1 MRPKKWCIYAVFLHL
16 SAHAGQMNVNGPF
29 DLNGNGLD
37 EVLLFT
43 ENQLRFVEIQS
54 NGSHAVLWEATPENY
69 AIKDAIIYDLASD
82 GIAELIILADFLPGE
97 RSDGNKWLHLYTWT
111 DSIFVPQT
119 ISIDN
124 GEVLHPNNC
133 DVDQQSGILSIAV
146 GSPFRAAVLLQAVKQ
161 EKNLMANIVNIELP
175 DILHNGFGQV
185 FSSFMNLA
193 GEQHLAVFS
202 PENEILKVVLFRADE
217 VPVVV
222 VENLLP
228 LNGARNLIGSAIQ
241 KTDLDDDQR
250 EELQLP
256 FANGKVLTL
265 AFVDSVLVLTE
276 SKFSG
281 QNIFVLPDNASEESI
296 NSVISSR
303 AESGLYDLFDPK
315 KPDSLI
321 VIVPDDTLRL
331 GDTLNY
337 RAAMDTATGFYSF
350 HWLSQPADSAYF
362 DPTTGNITWIP
373 RREDL
378 GEHEFRFYAEKRL
391 KEQLISDVDDLG
403 DRHRI
408 LPVLE
413 EAEQTYVVIV
423 IDTVKPPVIYIPP
436 PYKPYIVSVYTPSK
450 TEGNERFIFDGVPSF
465 DVNINELDIPNN
477 PSTFHIISANLGSI
491 KKDKRVDF
499 SYSLNTDSIA
509 KITLTIDHDLAENV
523 IHASVEPP
531 VDTDTLFLNPTDWRS
546 ELHHYPTY
554 RFNGFPESLRLGETE
569 NGISLFDRDNER
581 KPKKYA
587 HISISTPLADNRHR
601 LSINMTEIELWTIK
615 VNITIDS
622 TGNKK
627 ASTTII
633 FSGEFD
639 PQNITAEM
647 YTAENMAKRAMELQY
662 KILEFMGVDSTAVA
676 ETPVVEEKKTF
687 FQRLFSRKTE
697 VATPAAAPE
706 VEAPVTE
713 SVPTDTVTTEVPP
726 VTEPKN

>member
-1 MRPKKWCIYAVFLHL
+1 MKQKKWCVYAVLLHITI
-16 SAHAGQMNVNGPF
+16 HAEQMNINGPF

-43 ENQLRFVEIQS
+43 ESQLRFVEIQN
-54 NGSHAVLWEATPENY
+54 NGSHMVLWELTPENY
-69 AIKDAIIYDLASD
+69 AIKDAIVYDLTSD
-82 GIAELIILADFLPGE
+82 GIIDLIIVADFLPGE

-111 DSIFVPQT
+111 DSLFVPQT

-146 GSPFRAAVLLQAVKQ
+146 GSPFRAAVLLQTVKQ

-193 GEQHLAVFS
+193 GESHLAVFS
-202 PENEILKVVLFRADE
+202 PENDVLKTALFRADE
-217 VPVVV
+217 IPVVV
-222 VENLLP
+222 VENLFP
-228 LNGARNLIGSAIQ
+228 LNGARNLIGSAIK
-241 KTDLDDDQR
+241 KTDLDDNQQ

-281 QNIFVLPDNASEESI
+281 QNIFVLPDSTSEESI

-303 AESGLYDLFDPK
+303 AESGLYDLFDSK
-315 KPDSLI
+315 KLDSLI
-321 VIVPDDTLRL
+321 VMVPDDTLRL

-337 RAAMDTATGFYSF
+337 RAAMDTTTGFYSF

-373 RREDL
+373 TREDL
-378 GEHEFRFYAEKRL
+378 GVHEFKFYAEKRL
-391 KEQLISDVDDLG
+391 NEELISDEDDLG

-413 EAEQTYVVIV
+413 EAEQSYAVNV
-423 IDTVKPPVIYIPP
+423 IDTVKPPVIYIPA
-436 PYKPYIVSVYTPSK
+436 PYEPYMVSVYTPSK

-465 DVNINELDIPNN
+465 DVKVSELDIPNN
-477 PSTFHIISANLGSI
+477 PSTFHIISANLGNI
-491 KKDKRVDF
+491 TKDKRVDF
-499 SYSLNTDSIA
+499 SYSSSRDSIA
-509 KITLTIDHDLAENV
+509 NIITLTIDYDFTENV
-523 IHASVEPP
+523 IYASVEPP
-531 VDTDTLFLNPTDWRS
+531 VDAETRTLNPTDWRS
-546 ELHHYPTY
+546 ELHHYPAY
-554 RFNGFPESLRLGETE
+554 HFKGFPESLRLGETE
-569 NGISLFDRDNER
+569 NGISLFDSDNER

-587 HISISTPLADNRHR
+587 YISISSPLMDNRHR
-601 LSINMTEIELWTIK
+601 LSINMTEIELWNIK
-615 VNITIDS
+615 GNITIDS

-627 ASTTII
+627 ANTTII

-639 PQNITAEM
+639 LQNITAEM
-647 YTAENMAKRAMELQY
+647 DTAENMTKRAMELQY
-662 KILEFMGVDSTAVA
+662 RILEYLGVDSVAVDTTGA
-676 ETPVVEEKKTF
+676 E
-687 FQRLFSRKTE
+687 
-697 VATPAAAPE
+697 
-706 VEAPVTE
+706 
-713 SVPTDTVTTEVPP
+713 
-726 VTEPKN
+726 N

>member
-1 MRPKKWCIYAVFLHL
+1 MRQKKWCVYAVLLHITI
-16 SAHAGQMNVNGPF
+16 HAEQMNINGPF

-43 ENQLRFVEIQS
+43 ESQLRFVEIQN
-54 NGSHAVLWEATPENY
+54 NGSHMVLWELTPENY
-69 AIKDAIIYDLASD
+69 AIKDAIVYDLTSD
-82 GIAELIILADFLPGE
+82 GIIELIIVADFLPGE

-111 DSIFVPQT
+111 DSLFVPQT

-146 GSPFRAAVLLQAVKQ
+146 GSPFRAAVLLQTVKQ

-193 GEQHLAVFS
+193 GESHLAVFS
-202 PENEILKVVLFRADE
+202 PENDVLKTALFRADE
-217 VPVVV
+217 IPVVV
-222 VENLLP
+222 VENLFP
-228 LNGARNLIGSAIQ
+228 LNGARHLIGSAIK
-241 KTDLDDDQR
+241 KTDLDDNQQ

-281 QNIFVLPDNASEESI
+281 QNIFVLPDSTSEESI

-303 AESGLYDLFDPK
+303 AESGLYDLFDSK
-315 KPDSLI
+315 KLDSLI
-321 VIVPDDTLRL
+321 VMVPDDTLRL

-337 RAAMDTATGFYSF
+337 RAAMDTTTGFYSF

-373 RREDL
+373 TREDL
-378 GEHEFRFYAEKRL
+378 GVHEFKFYAEKRL
-391 KEQLISDVDDLG
+391 NEELISDEDDLG

-413 EAEQTYVVIV
+413 EAEQSYAVIV
-423 IDTVKPPVIYIPP
+423 IDTVKPPVIYIPA
-436 PYKPYIVSVYTPSK
+436 PYEPYMVSVYTPSK

-465 DVNINELDIPNN
+465 DVKVSELDIPNN
-477 PSTFHIISANLGSI
+477 PSTFHIISANLGNI
-491 KKDKRVDF
+491 TKDKRVDF
-499 SYSLNTDSIA
+499 SYSSSRDSIA
-509 KITLTIDHDLAENV
+509 NIITLTIDYDFTENV
-523 IHASVEPP
+523 IYASVEPP
-531 VDTDTLFLNPTDWRS
+531 VDADTRTLNPTDWRS
-546 ELHHYPTY
+546 ELHHYPAY
-554 RFNGFPESLRLGETE
+554 HFKGFPESLRLGETE
-569 NGISLFDRDNER
+569 NGISLFDSDNKR

-587 HISISTPLADNRHR
+587 YISISSPLMDNRHR
-601 LSINMTEIELWTIK
+601 LSINMTEIELWNIK
-615 VNITIDS
+615 GNITIDS

-627 ASTTII
+627 ANTTII

-639 PQNITAEM
+639 LQNITAEM
-647 YTAENMAKRAMELQY
+647 DTAENMTKRAMELQY
-662 KILEFMGVDSTAVA
+662 RILEYLGVDSVAVDTTGA
-676 ETPVVEEKKTF
+676 E
-687 FQRLFSRKTE
+687 
-697 VATPAAAPE
+697 
-706 VEAPVTE
+706 
-713 SVPTDTVTTEVPP
+713 
-726 VTEPKN
+726 N

>member
-1 MRPKKWCIYAVFLHL
+1 MRQKKWCVYAVLLHITI
-16 SAHAGQMNVNGPF
+16 HAEQMNINGPF

-43 ENQLRFVEIQS
+43 ESQLRFVEIQN
-54 NGSHAVLWEATPENY
+54 NGSHMVLWELTPENY
-69 AIKDAIIYDLASD
+69 AIKDAIVYDLTSD
-82 GIAELIILADFLPGE
+82 GIIDLIIVADFLPGE

-111 DSIFVPQT
+111 DSLFVPQT

-146 GSPFRAAVLLQAVKQ
+146 GSPFRAAVLLQTVKQ

-193 GEQHLAVFS
+193 GESHLAVFS
-202 PENEILKVVLFRADE
+202 PENDVLKTALFRADE
-217 VPVVV
+217 IPVVV
-222 VENLLP
+222 VENLFP
-228 LNGARNLIGSAIQ
+228 LNGARNLIGSAIK
-241 KTDLDDDQR
+241 KTDLDDNQQ

-281 QNIFVLPDNASEESI
+281 QNIFVLPDSTSEESI
-296 NSVISSR
+296 NSVISSQ
-303 AESGLYDLFDPK
+303 AESGLYDLFDSK
-315 KPDSLI
+315 KLDSLI
-321 VIVPDDTLRL
+321 VMVPDDTLRL

-337 RAAMDTATGFYSF
+337 RAAMDTTTGFYSF

-373 RREDL
+373 TREDL
-378 GEHEFRFYAEKRL
+378 GVHEFKFYAEKRL
-391 KEQLISDVDDLG
+391 NEELISDEDDLG

-413 EAEQTYVVIV
+413 EAEQSYAVIV
-423 IDTVKPPVIYIPP
+423 IDTVKPPVIYIPA
-436 PYKPYIVSVYTPSK
+436 PYEPYMVSVYTPSK

-465 DVNINELDIPNN
+465 DVKVSELDIPNN
-477 PSTFHIISANLGSI
+477 PSTFHIISANLGNI
-491 KKDKRVDF
+491 TKDKRVDF
-499 SYSLNTDSIA
+499 SYSSSRDSIA
-509 KITLTIDHDLAENV
+509 NIITLTIDYDFTENV
-523 IHASVEPP
+523 IYASVEPP
-531 VDTDTLFLNPTDWRS
+531 VDAETRTLNPTDWRS
-546 ELHHYPTY
+546 ELHHYPAY
-554 RFNGFPESLRLGETE
+554 HFKGFPESLRLGETE
-569 NGISLFDRDNER
+569 NGISLFDSDNER

-587 HISISTPLADNRHR
+587 YISISSPLMDNRHR
-601 LSINMTEIELWTIK
+601 LSINMTEIELWNIK
-615 VNITIDS
+615 GNITIDS

-627 ASTTII
+627 ANTTII

-639 PQNITAEM
+639 LQNITAEM
-647 YTAENMAKRAMELQY
+647 DTAENMTKRAMELQY
-662 KILEFMGVDSTAVA
+662 RILEYLGVDSVAVDTTGA
-676 ETPVVEEKKTF
+676 E
-687 FQRLFSRKTE
+687 
-697 VATPAAAPE
+697 
-706 VEAPVTE
+706 
-713 SVPTDTVTTEVPP
+713 
-726 VTEPKN
+726 N

>member
-1 MRPKKWCIYAVFLHL
+1 MRQKKWCVYAVLLHITI
-16 SAHAGQMNVNGPF
+16 HAEQMNINGPF

-43 ENQLRFVEIQS
+43 ESQLRFVEIQN
-54 NGSHAVLWEATPENY
+54 NGSHMVLWELTPENY
-69 AIKDAIIYDLASD
+69 AIKDAIVYDLTSD
-82 GIAELIILADFLPGE
+82 GINELIIVADFLPGE

-111 DSIFVPQT
+111 DSLFVPQT

-146 GSPFRAAVLLQAVKQ
+146 GSPFRAAVLLQTVKQ

-175 DILHNGFGQV
+175 NILHNGFGQV

-193 GEQHLAVFS
+193 GESHLAVFS
-202 PENEILKVVLFRADE
+202 PENDVLKTALFRADE
-217 VPVVV
+217 IPVVV
-222 VENLLP
+222 VENLFP
-228 LNGARNLIGSAIQ
+228 LNGARHLIGSAIK
-241 KTDLDDDQR
+241 KTDLDDNQQ

-281 QNIFVLPDNASEESI
+281 QNIFVLPDSTSEESI

-303 AESGLYDLFDPK
+303 AESGLYDLFDSK
-315 KPDSLI
+315 KLDSLI
-321 VIVPDDTLRL
+321 VMVPDDTLRL

-337 RAAMDTATGFYSF
+337 RAAMDTTTGFYSF

-373 RREDL
+373 TREDL
-378 GEHEFRFYAEKRL
+378 GVHEFKFYAEKRL
-391 KEQLISDVDDLG
+391 NEELISDEDDLG

-413 EAEQTYVVIV
+413 EAEQSYAVIV
-423 IDTVKPPVIYIPP
+423 IDTVKPPVIYIPA
-436 PYKPYIVSVYTPSK
+436 PYEPYMVSVYTPSK

-465 DVNINELDIPNN
+465 DVKVSELDIPNN
-477 PSTFHIISANLGSI
+477 PSTFHIISANLGNI
-491 KKDKRVDF
+491 TKDKRVDF
-499 SYSLNTDSIA
+499 TYSSSRDSIA
-509 KITLTIDHDLAENV
+509 NIITLTIDYDFTENV
-523 IHASVEPP
+523 IYASVEPP
-531 VDTDTLFLNPTDWRS
+531 VDAETRTLNPTDWRS
-546 ELHHYPTY
+546 ELHHYPAY
-554 RFNGFPESLRLGETE
+554 HFKGFPESLRLGETE
-569 NGISLFDRDNER
+569 NGISLFDSDNER

-587 HISISTPLADNRHR
+587 YISISSPLMDNRHR
-601 LSINMTEIELWTIK
+601 LSINMTEIELWNIK
-615 VNITIDS
+615 GNITIDS

-627 ASTTII
+627 ANTTII

-639 PQNITAEM
+639 LQNITAEM
-647 YTAENMAKRAMELQY
+647 DTAENMTKRAMELQY
-662 KILEFMGVDSTAVA
+662 RILEYLGVDSVAVDTTGA
-676 ETPVVEEKKTF
+676 E
-687 FQRLFSRKTE
+687 
-697 VATPAAAPE
+697 
-706 VEAPVTE
+706 
-713 SVPTDTVTTEVPP
+713 
-726 VTEPKN
+726 N

>member
-1 MRPKKWCIYAVFLHL
+1 MRQKKWCVYAVLLHITI
-16 SAHAGQMNVNGPF
+16 HAEQMNINGPF

-43 ENQLRFVEIQS
+43 ESQLRFVEIQN
-54 NGSHAVLWEATPENY
+54 NGSHMVLWELTPENY
-69 AIKDAIIYDLASD
+69 AIKDAIVYDLTSD
-82 GIAELIILADFLPGE
+82 GINELIIVADFLPGE

-111 DSIFVPQT
+111 DSLFVPQT

-146 GSPFRAAVLLQAVKQ
+146 GSPFRAAVLLQTVKQ

-175 DILHNGFGQV
+175 NILHNGFGQV

-193 GEQHLAVFS
+193 GESHLAVFS
-202 PENEILKVVLFRADE
+202 PENDVLKTALFRADE
-217 VPVVV
+217 IPVVV
-222 VENLLP
+222 VENLFP
-228 LNGARNLIGSAIQ
+228 LNGARHLIGSAIK
-241 KTDLDDDQR
+241 KTDLDDNQQ

-281 QNIFVLPDNASEESI
+281 QNIFVLPDSTSEESI

-303 AESGLYDLFDPK
+303 AESGLYDLFDSK
-315 KPDSLI
+315 KLDSLI
-321 VIVPDDTLRL
+321 VMVPDDTLRL

-337 RAAMDTATGFYSF
+337 RAAMDTTTGFYSF

-373 RREDL
+373 TREDL
-378 GEHEFRFYAEKRL
+378 GVHEFKFYAEKRL
-391 KEQLISDVDDLG
+391 NEELISDEDDLG

-413 EAEQTYVVIV
+413 EAEQSYAVIV
-423 IDTVKPPVIYIPP
+423 IDTVKPPVIYIPA
-436 PYKPYIVSVYTPSK
+436 PYEPYMVSVYTPSK

-465 DVNINELDIPNN
+465 DVKVSELDIPNN
-477 PSTFHIISANLGSI
+477 PSTFHIISANLGNI
-491 KKDKRVDF
+491 TKDKRVDF
-499 SYSLNTDSIA
+499 SYSSSRDSIA
-509 KITLTIDHDLAENV
+509 NIITLTIDYDFTENV
-523 IHASVEPP
+523 IYASVEPP
-531 VDTDTLFLNPTDWRS
+531 VDAETRTLNPTDWRS
-546 ELHHYPTY
+546 ELHHYPAY
-554 RFNGFPESLRLGETE
+554 HFKGFPESLRLGETE
-569 NGISLFDRDNER
+569 NGISLFDSDNKR

-587 HISISTPLADNRHR
+587 YISISSPLMDNRHR
-601 LSINMTEIELWTIK
+601 LSINMTEIELWNIK
-615 VNITIDS
+615 GNITIDS

-627 ASTTII
+627 ANTTII

-639 PQNITAEM
+639 LQNITAEM
-647 YTAENMAKRAMELQY
+647 DTAENMTKRAMELQY
-662 KILEFMGVDSTAVA
+662 RILEYLGVDSVAVDTTGA
-676 ETPVVEEKKTF
+676 E
-687 FQRLFSRKTE
+687 
-697 VATPAAAPE
+697 
-706 VEAPVTE
+706 
-713 SVPTDTVTTEVPP
+713 
-726 VTEPKN
+726 N

>member
-1 MRPKKWCIYAVFLHL
+1 MRQKKWCVYAVLLHITI
-16 SAHAGQMNVNGPF
+16 HAEQMNINGPF

-43 ENQLRFVEIQS
+43 ESQLRFVEIQN
-54 NGSHAVLWEATPENY
+54 NGSHMVLWELTPENY
-69 AIKDAIIYDLASD
+69 AIKDAIVYDLTSD
-82 GIAELIILADFLPGE
+82 GIIDLIIVADFLPGE

-111 DSIFVPQT
+111 DSLFVPQT

-146 GSPFRAAVLLQAVKQ
+146 GSPFRAAVLLQTVKQ

-193 GEQHLAVFS
+193 GESHLAVFS
-202 PENEILKVVLFRADE
+202 PENDVLKTALFRADE
-217 VPVVV
+217 IPVVV
-222 VENLLP
+222 VENLFP
-228 LNGARNLIGSAIQ
+228 LNGARNLIGSAIK
-241 KTDLDDDQR
+241 KTDLDDNQQ

-281 QNIFVLPDNASEESI
+281 QNIFVLPDSTSEESI

-303 AESGLYDLFDPK
+303 AESGLYDLFDSK
-315 KPDSLI
+315 KLDSLI
-321 VIVPDDTLRL
+321 VMVPDDTLRL

-337 RAAMDTATGFYSF
+337 RAAMDTTTGFYSF

-373 RREDL
+373 TREDL
-378 GEHEFRFYAEKRL
+378 GVHEFKFYAEKRL
-391 KEQLISDVDDLG
+391 NEELISDEDDLG

-413 EAEQTYVVIV
+413 ETEQSYAVIV
-423 IDTVKPPVIYIPP
+423 IDTVKPPVIYIPA
-436 PYKPYIVSVYTPSK
+436 PYEPYMVSVYTPSK

-465 DVNINELDIPNN
+465 DVKVSELDIPNN
-477 PSTFHIISANLGSI
+477 PSTFHIISANLGNI
-491 KKDKRVDF
+491 TKDKRVDF
-499 SYSLNTDSIA
+499 TYSSSSDSIA
-509 KITLTIDHDLAENV
+509 NIITLTIDYDFTENV
-523 IHASVEPP
+523 IYASVEPP
-531 VDTDTLFLNPTDWRS
+531 VDAETRTLNPTDWRS
-546 ELHHYPTY
+546 ELHHYPAY
-554 RFNGFPESLRLGETE
+554 HFKGFPESLRLGETE
-569 NGISLFDRDNER
+569 NGISLFDSDNER

-587 HISISTPLADNRHR
+587 YISISSPLMDNRHR
-601 LSINMTEIELWTIK
+601 LSINMTEIELWNIK
-615 VNITIDS
+615 GNITIDS

-627 ASTTII
+627 ANTTII

-639 PQNITAEM
+639 LQNITAEM
-647 YTAENMAKRAMELQY
+647 DTAENMTKQAMELQY
-662 KILEFMGVDSTAVA
+662 RILEYLGVDSVAVDTTGA
-676 ETPVVEEKKTF
+676 E
-687 FQRLFSRKTE
+687 
-697 VATPAAAPE
+697 
-706 VEAPVTE
+706 
-713 SVPTDTVTTEVPP
+713 
-726 VTEPKN
+726 N

>member
-1 MRPKKWCIYAVFLHL
+1 MRQKKWCVYAVLLHITI
-16 SAHAGQMNVNGPF
+16 HAEQMNINGPF
-29 DLNGNGLD
+29 DLNGNGLN

-43 ENQLRFVEIQS
+43 ESQLRFVEIQN
-54 NGSHAVLWEATPENY
+54 NGSHMVLWELTPENY
-69 AIKDAIIYDLASD
+69 AIKDAIVYDLTSD
-82 GIAELIILADFLPGE
+82 GINELIIVADFLPGE

-111 DSIFVPQT
+111 DSLFVPQT

-146 GSPFRAAVLLQAVKQ
+146 GSPFRAAVLLQTVKQ

-193 GEQHLAVFS
+193 GESHLAVFS
-202 PENEILKVVLFRADE
+202 PENDVLKTALFRADE
-217 VPVVV
+217 IPVVV
-222 VENLLP
+222 VENLFP
-228 LNGARNLIGSAIQ
+228 LNGARHLIGSAIK
-241 KTDLDDDQR
+241 KTDLDDNQQ

-281 QNIFVLPDNASEESI
+281 QNIFVLPDSTSEESI

-303 AESGLYDLFDPK
+303 AESGLYDLFDSK
-315 KPDSLI
+315 KLDSLI
-321 VIVPDDTLRL
+321 VMVPDDTLRL

-337 RAAMDTATGFYSF
+337 RAAMDTTTGFYSF

-373 RREDL
+373 TREDL
-378 GEHEFRFYAEKRL
+378 GVHEFKFYAEKRL
-391 KEQLISDVDDLG
+391 NEELISDEDDLG

-413 EAEQTYVVIV
+413 EAEQSYAVIV
-423 IDTVKPPVIYIPP
+423 IDTVKPPVIYIPA
-436 PYKPYIVSVYTPSK
+436 PYEPYMVSVYTPSK

-465 DVNINELDIPNN
+465 DVKVSELDIPNN
-477 PSTFHIISANLGSI
+477 PSTFHIISANLGNI
-491 KKDKRVDF
+491 TKDKRVDF
-499 SYSLNTDSIA
+499 SYSSSRDSIA
-509 KITLTIDHDLAENV
+509 NIITLTIDYDFTENV
-523 IHASVEPP
+523 IYASVEPP
-531 VDTDTLFLNPTDWRS
+531 VDADTRTLNPTDWRS
-546 ELHHYPTY
+546 ELHHYPAY
-554 RFNGFPESLRLGETE
+554 HFKGFPESLRLGETE
-569 NGISLFDRDNER
+569 NGISLFDSDNKR

-587 HISISTPLADNRHR
+587 YISISSPLMDNRHR
-601 LSINMTEIELWTIK
+601 LSINMTEIELWNIK
-615 VNITIDS
+615 GNITIDS

-627 ASTTII
+627 ANTTII

-639 PQNITAEM
+639 LQNITAEM
-647 YTAENMAKRAMELQY
+647 DTAENMTKRAMELQY
-662 KILEFMGVDSTAVA
+662 RILEYLGVDSVAVDTTGA
-676 ETPVVEEKKTF
+676 E
-687 FQRLFSRKTE
+687 
-697 VATPAAAPE
+697 
-706 VEAPVTE
+706 
-713 SVPTDTVTTEVPP
+713 
-726 VTEPKN
+726 N

>member
-1 MRPKKWCIYAVFLHL
+1 MRQKKWCVYAVLLHITI
-16 SAHAGQMNVNGPF
+16 HAEQMNINGPF
-29 DLNGNGLD
+29 DLNGNGLN
-37 EVLLFT
+37 EVILFT
-43 ENQLRFVEIQS
+43 ESQLRFVEIQN
-54 NGSHAVLWEATPENY
+54 NGSHMVLWELTPENY
-69 AIKDAIIYDLASD
+69 AIKDAIVYDLTSD
-82 GIAELIILADFLPGE
+82 GIIDLIIVADFLPGE

-111 DSIFVPQT
+111 DSLFVPQT

-146 GSPFRAAVLLQAVKQ
+146 GSPFRAAVLLQTVKQ

-193 GEQHLAVFS
+193 GESHLAVFS
-202 PENEILKVVLFRADE
+202 PENDVLKTALFRADE
-217 VPVVV
+217 IPVVV
-222 VENLLP
+222 VENLFP
-228 LNGARNLIGSAIQ
+228 LNGARHLIGSAIK
-241 KTDLDDDQR
+241 KTDLDDNQQ

-281 QNIFVLPDNASEESI
+281 QNIFVLPDSTSEESI

-303 AESGLYDLFDPK
+303 AESGLYDLFDSK
-315 KPDSLI
+315 KLDSLI
-321 VIVPDDTLRL
+321 VMVPDDTLRL

-337 RAAMDTATGFYSF
+337 RAAMDTTTGFYSF

-373 RREDL
+373 TREDL
-378 GEHEFRFYAEKRL
+378 GVHEFKFYAEKRL
-391 KEQLISDVDDLG
+391 NEELISDEDDLG

-413 EAEQTYVVIV
+413 EAEQSYAVIV
-423 IDTVKPPVIYIPP
+423 IDTVKPPVIYIPA
-436 PYKPYIVSVYTPSK
+436 PYEPYMVSVYTPSK

-465 DVNINELDIPNN
+465 DVKVSELDIPNN
-477 PSTFHIISANLGSI
+477 PSTFHIISANLGNI
-491 KKDKRVDF
+491 TKDKRVDF
-499 SYSLNTDSIA
+499 SYSSSRDSIA
-509 KITLTIDHDLAENV
+509 NIITLTIDYDFTENV
-523 IHASVEPP
+523 IYASVEPP
-531 VDTDTLFLNPTDWRS
+531 VDAETRTLNPTDWRS

-554 RFNGFPESLRLGETE
+554 HFKGFPESLRLGETE
-569 NGISLFDRDNER
+569 NGISLFDSDNER

-587 HISISTPLADNRHR
+587 YISISSPLMDNRHR
-601 LSINMTEIELWTIK
+601 LSINMTEIELWNIK
-615 VNITIDS
+615 GNITIDS

-627 ASTTII
+627 ANTTII

-639 PQNITAEM
+639 LQNITAEM
-647 YTAENMAKRAMELQY
+647 DTAENMTKRAMELQY
-662 KILEFMGVDSTAVA
+662 RILEYLGVDSVAVDTTGA
-676 ETPVVEEKKTF
+676 E
-687 FQRLFSRKTE
+687 
-697 VATPAAAPE
+697 
-706 VEAPVTE
+706 
-713 SVPTDTVTTEVPP
+713 
-726 VTEPKN
+726 N

>member
-1 MRPKKWCIYAVFLHL
+1 MRQKKWCVYAVLLHITI
-16 SAHAGQMNVNGPF
+16 HAEQMNINGPF

-43 ENQLRFVEIQS
+43 ESQLRFVEIQN
-54 NGSHAVLWEATPENY
+54 NGSHMVLWELTPENY
-69 AIKDAIIYDLASD
+69 AIKDAIVYDLTSD
-82 GIAELIILADFLPGE
+82 GIIELIIVADFLPGE

-111 DSIFVPQT
+111 DSLFVPQT

-146 GSPFRAAVLLQAVKQ
+146 GSPFRAAVLLQTVKQ

-193 GEQHLAVFS
+193 GESHLAVFS
-202 PENEILKVVLFRADE
+202 PENDVLKTALFRADE
-217 VPVVV
+217 IPVVV
-222 VENLLP
+222 VENLFP
-228 LNGARNLIGSAIQ
+228 LNGARHLIGSAIK
-241 KTDLDDDQR
+241 KTDLDDNQQ

-281 QNIFVLPDNASEESI
+281 QNIFVLPDSTSEESI

-303 AESGLYDLFDPK
+303 AESGLYDLFDSK
-315 KPDSLI
+315 KLDSLI
-321 VIVPDDTLRL
+321 VMVPDDTLRL

-337 RAAMDTATGFYSF
+337 RAAMDTTTGFYSF

-373 RREDL
+373 TREDL
-378 GEHEFRFYAEKRL
+378 GVHEFKFYAEKRL
-391 KEQLISDVDDLG
+391 NEELISDEDDLG

-413 EAEQTYVVIV
+413 EAEQSYAVIV
-423 IDTVKPPVIYIPP
+423 IDTVKPPVIYIPA
-436 PYKPYIVSVYTPSK
+436 PYEPYLVSVYTPSK

-465 DVNINELDIPNN
+465 DVKVSELDIPNN
-477 PSTFHIISANLGSI
+477 PSTFHIISANLGNI
-491 KKDKRVDF
+491 TKDKRVDF
-499 SYSLNTDSIA
+499 SYSSSRDSIA
-509 KITLTIDHDLAENV
+509 NIITLTIDYDFTENV
-523 IHASVEPP
+523 IYASVEPP
-531 VDTDTLFLNPTDWRS
+531 VDAETRTLNPTDWRS
-546 ELHHYPTY
+546 ELHHYPAY
-554 RFNGFPESLRLGETE
+554 HFKGFPESLRLGETE
-569 NGISLFDRDNER
+569 NGISLFDSDNKR

-587 HISISTPLADNRHR
+587 YISISSPLMDNRHR
-601 LSINMTEIELWTIK
+601 LSINMTEIELWNIK
-615 VNITIDS
+615 GNITIDS

-627 ASTTII
+627 ANTTII

-639 PQNITAEM
+639 LQNITAEM
-647 YTAENMAKRAMELQY
+647 DTAENMTKRAMELQY
-662 KILEFMGVDSTAVA
+662 RILEYLGVDSVAVDTTGA
-676 ETPVVEEKKTF
+676 E
-687 FQRLFSRKTE
+687 
-697 VATPAAAPE
+697 
-706 VEAPVTE
+706 
-713 SVPTDTVTTEVPP
+713 
-726 VTEPKN
+726 N

>member
-1 MRPKKWCIYAVFLHL
+1 MRQKKWCVYAVLLHITI
-16 SAHAGQMNVNGPF
+16 HAEQMNINGPF
-29 DLNGNGLD
+29 DLNGNGLN

-43 ENQLRFVEIQS
+43 ESQLRFVEIQN
-54 NGSHAVLWEATPENY
+54 NGSHMVLWELTPENY
-69 AIKDAIIYDLASD
+69 AIKDAIVYDLTSD
-82 GIAELIILADFLPGE
+82 GIIELIIVADFLPGE

-111 DSIFVPQT
+111 DSLFVPQT

-146 GSPFRAAVLLQAVKQ
+146 GSPFRAAVLLQTVKQ

-193 GEQHLAVFS
+193 GESHLAVFS
-202 PENEILKVVLFRADE
+202 PENDVLKTALFRADE
-217 VPVVV
+217 IPVVV
-222 VENLLP
+222 VENLFP
-228 LNGARNLIGSAIQ
+228 LNGARHLIGSAIK
-241 KTDLDDDQR
+241 KTDLDDNQQ

-281 QNIFVLPDNASEESI
+281 QNIFVLPDSTSEESI
-296 NSVISSR
+296 NSVISSQ
-303 AESGLYDLFDPK
+303 AESGLYDLFDSK
-315 KPDSLI
+315 KLDSLI
-321 VIVPDDTLRL
+321 VMVPDDTLRL

-337 RAAMDTATGFYSF
+337 RAAMDTTTGFYSF

-373 RREDL
+373 TREDL
-378 GEHEFRFYAEKRL
+378 GVHEFKFYAEKRL
-391 KEQLISDVDDLG
+391 NEELISDEDDLG

-413 EAEQTYVVIV
+413 EAEQSYAVIV
-423 IDTVKPPVIYIPP
+423 IDTVKPPVIYIPA
-436 PYKPYIVSVYTPSK
+436 PYEPYMVSVYTPSK

-465 DVNINELDIPNN
+465 DVKVSELDIPNN
-477 PSTFHIISANLGSI
+477 PSTFHIISANLGNI
-491 KKDKRVDF
+491 TKDKRVDF
-499 SYSLNTDSIA
+499 SYSSSRDSIA
-509 KITLTIDHDLAENV
+509 NIITLTIDYDFTENV
-523 IHASVEPP
+523 IYASVEPP
-531 VDTDTLFLNPTDWRS
+531 VDADTRTLNPTDWRS

-554 RFNGFPESLRLGETE
+554 HFKGFPESLRLGETE
-569 NGISLFDRDNER
+569 NGISLFDSDNER

-587 HISISTPLADNRHR
+587 YISISSPLMDNRHR
-601 LSINMTEIELWTIK
+601 LSINMTEIELWNIK
-615 VNITIDS
+615 GNITIDS

-627 ASTTII
+627 ANTTII

-639 PQNITAEM
+639 LQNITAEM
-647 YTAENMAKRAMELQY
+647 DTAENMTKQAMELQY
-662 KILEFMGVDSTAVA
+662 RILEYLGVDSVAVDTTGA
-676 ETPVVEEKKTF
+676 E
-687 FQRLFSRKTE
+687 
-697 VATPAAAPE
+697 
-706 VEAPVTE
+706 
-713 SVPTDTVTTEVPP
+713 
-726 VTEPKN
+726 N

>member
-1 MRPKKWCIYAVFLHL
+1 MRQKKWCVYAVLLHITI
-16 SAHAGQMNVNGPF
+16 HAEQMNINGPF

-43 ENQLRFVEIQS
+43 ESQLRFVEIQN
-54 NGSHAVLWEATPENY
+54 NGSHMVLWELTPENY
-69 AIKDAIIYDLASD
+69 AIKDAIVYDLTSD
-82 GIAELIILADFLPGE
+82 GINELIIVADFLPGE

-111 DSIFVPQT
+111 DSLFVPQT

-146 GSPFRAAVLLQAVKQ
+146 GSPFRAAVLLQTVKQ

-193 GEQHLAVFS
+193 GESHLAVFS
-202 PENEILKVVLFRADE
+202 PENDVLKTALFRADE
-217 VPVVV
+217 IPVVV
-222 VENLLP
+222 VENLFP
-228 LNGARNLIGSAIQ
+228 LNGARNLIGSAIK
-241 KTDLDDDQR
+241 KTDLDDNQQ

-281 QNIFVLPDNASEESI
+281 QNIFVLPDSTSEESI

-303 AESGLYDLFDPK
+303 AESGLYDLFDSK
-315 KPDSLI
+315 KLDSLI
-321 VIVPDDTLRL
+321 VMVPDDTLRL

-337 RAAMDTATGFYSF
+337 RAAMDTTTGFYSF

-373 RREDL
+373 TREDL
-378 GEHEFRFYAEKRL
+378 GVHEFKFYAEKRL
-391 KEQLISDVDDLG
+391 NEELISDEDDLG

-413 EAEQTYVVIV
+413 ETEQSYAVIV
-423 IDTVKPPVIYIPP
+423 IDTVKPPVIYIPA
-436 PYKPYIVSVYTPSK
+436 PYEPYMVSVYTPSK

-465 DVNINELDIPNN
+465 DVKVSELDIPNN
-477 PSTFHIISANLGSI
+477 PSTFHIISANLGNI
-491 KKDKRVDF
+491 TKDKRVDF
-499 SYSLNTDSIA
+499 SYSSSRDSIA
-509 KITLTIDHDLAENV
+509 NIITLTIDYDFTENV
-523 IHASVEPP
+523 IYASVEPP
-531 VDTDTLFLNPTDWRS
+531 VDAETRTLNPTDWRS

-554 RFNGFPESLRLGETE
+554 HFKGFPESLRLGETE
-569 NGISLFDRDNER
+569 NGISLFDSDNER

-587 HISISTPLADNRHR
+587 YISISSPLMDNRHR
-601 LSINMTEIELWTIK
+601 LSINMTEIELWNING
-615 VNITIDS
+615 NITIDS

-627 ASTTII
+627 ANTTII

-639 PQNITAEM
+639 LQNITAEM
-647 YTAENMAKRAMELQY
+647 DTAENMTKRAMELQY
-662 KILEFMGVDSTAVA
+662 RILEYLGVDSVAVDTTGA
-676 ETPVVEEKKTF
+676 E
-687 FQRLFSRKTE
+687 
-697 VATPAAAPE
+697 
-706 VEAPVTE
+706 
-713 SVPTDTVTTEVPP
+713 
-726 VTEPKN
+726 N

>member
-1 MRPKKWCIYAVFLHL
+1 MRQKKWCVYAVLLHITI
-16 SAHAGQMNVNGPF
+16 HAEQMNINGPF

-43 ENQLRFVEIQS
+43 ESQLRFVEIQN
-54 NGSHAVLWEATPENY
+54 NGSHMVLWELTPENY
-69 AIKDAIIYDLASD
+69 AIKDAIVYDLTSD
-82 GIAELIILADFLPGE
+82 GIIELIIVADFLPGE

-111 DSIFVPQT
+111 DSLFVPQT

-146 GSPFRAAVLLQAVKQ
+146 GSPFRAAVLLQTVKQ

-193 GEQHLAVFS
+193 GESHLAVFS
-202 PENEILKVVLFRADE
+202 PENDVLKTALFRADE
-217 VPVVV
+217 IPVVV
-222 VENLLP
+222 VENLFP
-228 LNGARNLIGSAIQ
+228 LNGARHLIGSAIK
-241 KTDLDDDQR
+241 KTDLDDNQQ

-281 QNIFVLPDNASEESI
+281 QNIFVLPDSTSEESI

-303 AESGLYDLFDPK
+303 AESGLYDLFDSK
-315 KPDSLI
+315 KLDSLI
-321 VIVPDDTLRL
+321 VMVPDDTLRL

-337 RAAMDTATGFYSF
+337 RAAMDTTTGFYSF

-373 RREDL
+373 TREDL
-378 GEHEFRFYAEKRL
+378 GVHEFKFYAEKRL
-391 KEQLISDVDDLG
+391 NEELISDEDDLG

-413 EAEQTYVVIV
+413 EAEQSYAVIV
-423 IDTVKPPVIYIPP
+423 IDTVKPPVIYIPA
-436 PYKPYIVSVYTPSK
+436 PYEPYMVSVYTPSK

-465 DVNINELDIPNN
+465 DVKVSELDIPNN
-477 PSTFHIISANLGSI
+477 PSTFHIISANLGNI
-491 KKDKRVDF
+491 TKDKRVDF
-499 SYSLNTDSIA
+499 SYSSSRDSIA
-509 KITLTIDHDLAENV
+509 NIITLTIDYDFTENV
-523 IHASVEPP
+523 IYASVEPP
-531 VDTDTLFLNPTDWRS
+531 VDADTRTLNPTDWRS
-546 ELHHYPTY
+546 ELHHYPAY
-554 RFNGFPESLRLGETE
+554 HFKGFPESLRLGETE
-569 NGISLFDRDNER
+569 NGISLFDSDNKR

-587 HISISTPLADNRHR
+587 YISISSPLMDNRHR
-601 LSINMTEIELWTIK
+601 LSINMTEIELWNIK
-615 VNITIDS
+615 GNITIDS

-627 ASTTII
+627 ANTTII

-639 PQNITAEM
+639 LQNITAEM
-647 YTAENMAKRAMELQY
+647 DTAENMTKRAMELQY
-662 KILEFMGVDSTAVA
+662 RILEFLGVDSVAVDTTGA
-676 ETPVVEEKKTF
+676 E
-687 FQRLFSRKTE
+687 
-697 VATPAAAPE
+697 
-706 VEAPVTE
+706 
-713 SVPTDTVTTEVPP
+713 
-726 VTEPKN
+726 N

>member
-1 MRPKKWCIYAVFLHL
+1 MRQKKWCVYAVLLHITI
-16 SAHAGQMNVNGPF
+16 HAEQMNINGPF

-43 ENQLRFVEIQS
+43 ESQLRFVEIQN
-54 NGSHAVLWEATPENY
+54 NGSHMVLWELTPENY
-69 AIKDAIIYDLASD
+69 AIKDAIVYDLTSD
-82 GIAELIILADFLPGE
+82 GIIELIIVADFLPGE

-111 DSIFVPQT
+111 DSLFVPQT

-146 GSPFRAAVLLQAVKQ
+146 GSPFRAAVLLQTVKQ

-193 GEQHLAVFS
+193 GESHLAVFS
-202 PENEILKVVLFRADE
+202 PENDVLKTALFRADE
-217 VPVVV
+217 IPVVV
-222 VENLLP
+222 VENLFP
-228 LNGARNLIGSAIQ
+228 LNGARHLIGSAIK
-241 KTDLDDDQR
+241 KTDLDDNQQ

-281 QNIFVLPDNASEESI
+281 QNIFVLPDSTSEESI

-303 AESGLYDLFDPK
+303 AESGLYDLFDSK
-315 KPDSLI
+315 KLDSLI

-337 RAAMDTATGFYSF
+337 RAAMDTTTGFYSF

-373 RREDL
+373 TREDL
-378 GEHEFRFYAEKRL
+378 GVHEFKFYAEKRL
-391 KEQLISDVDDLG
+391 NEELISDEDDLG

-413 EAEQTYVVIV
+413 EAEQSYAVIV
-423 IDTVKPPVIYIPP
+423 IDTVKPPVIYIPA
-436 PYKPYIVSVYTPSK
+436 PYEPYMVSVYTPSK

-465 DVNINELDIPNN
+465 DVKVSELDIPNN
-477 PSTFHIISANLGSI
+477 PSTFHIISANLGNI
-491 KKDKRVDF
+491 TKDKRVDF
-499 SYSLNTDSIA
+499 SYSSSRDSIA
-509 KITLTIDHDLAENV
+509 NIITLTIDYDFTENV
-523 IHASVEPP
+523 IYASVEPP
-531 VDTDTLFLNPTDWRS
+531 VDADTRTLNPTDWRS
-546 ELHHYPTY
+546 ELHHYPAY
-554 RFNGFPESLRLGETE
+554 HFKGFPESLRLGETE
-569 NGISLFDRDNER
+569 NGISLFDSDNER

-587 HISISTPLADNRHR
+587 YISISSPLMDNRHR
-601 LSINMTEIELWTIK
+601 LSINMTEIELWNIK
-615 VNITIDS
+615 GNITIDS

-627 ASTTII
+627 ANTTII

-639 PQNITAEM
+639 LQNITAEM
-647 YTAENMAKRAMELQY
+647 DTAENMTKRAMELQY
-662 KILEFMGVDSTAVA
+662 RILEYLGVDSVAVDTTGA
-676 ETPVVEEKKTF
+676 E
-687 FQRLFSRKTE
+687 
-697 VATPAAAPE
+697 
-706 VEAPVTE
+706 
-713 SVPTDTVTTEVPP
+713 
-726 VTEPKN
+726 N

>member
-1 MRPKKWCIYAVFLHL
+1 MRQKKWCVYAVLLHITI
-16 SAHAGQMNVNGPF
+16 HAEQMNINGPF

-43 ENQLRFVEIQS
+43 ESQLRFVEIQN
-54 NGSHAVLWEATPENY
+54 NGSHMVLWELTPENY
-69 AIKDAIIYDLASD
+69 AIKDAIVYDLTSD
-82 GIAELIILADFLPGE
+82 GIIDLIIVADFLPGE

-111 DSIFVPQT
+111 DSLFVPQT

-146 GSPFRAAVLLQAVKQ
+146 GSPFRAAVLLQTVKQ

-193 GEQHLAVFS
+193 GESHLAVFS
-202 PENEILKVVLFRADE
+202 PENDVLKTALFRADE
-217 VPVVV
+217 IPVVV
-222 VENLLP
+222 VENLFP
-228 LNGARNLIGSAIQ
+228 LNGARHLIGSAIK
-241 KTDLDDDQR
+241 KTDLDDNQQ

-281 QNIFVLPDNASEESI
+281 QNIFVLPDSTSEESI

-303 AESGLYDLFDPK
+303 AESGLYDLFNSK
-315 KPDSLI
+315 KLDSLI
-321 VIVPDDTLRL
+321 VMVPDDTLRL

-337 RAAMDTATGFYSF
+337 RAAMDTTTGFYSF

-373 RREDL
+373 TREDL
-378 GEHEFRFYAEKRL
+378 GVHEFKFYAEKRL
-391 KEQLISDVDDLG
+391 NEELISDEDDLG

-413 EAEQTYVVIV
+413 EAEQSYAVIV
-423 IDTVKPPVIYIPP
+423 IDTVKPPVIYIPA
-436 PYKPYIVSVYTPSK
+436 PYEPYMVSVYTPSK

-465 DVNINELDIPNN
+465 DVKVSELDIPNN
-477 PSTFHIISANLGSI
+477 PSTFHIISANLGNI
-491 KKDKRVDF
+491 TKDKRVDF
-499 SYSLNTDSIA
+499 SYSSSRDSIA
-509 KITLTIDHDLAENV
+509 NIITLTIDYDFTENV
-523 IHASVEPP
+523 IYASVEPP
-531 VDTDTLFLNPTDWRS
+531 VDAETRTLNPTDWRS
-546 ELHHYPTY
+546 ELHHYPAY
-554 RFNGFPESLRLGETE
+554 HFKGFPESLRLGETE
-569 NGISLFDRDNER
+569 NGISLFDSDNKR

-587 HISISTPLADNRHR
+587 YISISSPLMDNRHR
-601 LSINMTEIELWTIK
+601 LSINMTEIELWNIK
-615 VNITIDS
+615 GNITIDS

-627 ASTTII
+627 ANTTII

-639 PQNITAEM
+639 LQNITAEM
-647 YTAENMAKRAMELQY
+647 DTAENMTKRAMELQY
-662 KILEFMGVDSTAVA
+662 RILEYLGVDSVAVDTTGA
-676 ETPVVEEKKTF
+676 E
-687 FQRLFSRKTE
+687 
-697 VATPAAAPE
+697 
-706 VEAPVTE
+706 
-713 SVPTDTVTTEVPP
+713 
-726 VTEPKN
+726 N

>member
-1 MRPKKWCIYAVFLHL
+1 MRQKKWCVYAVLLHITI
-16 SAHAGQMNVNGPF
+16 HAEQMNINGPF

-43 ENQLRFVEIQS
+43 ESQLRFVEIQN
-54 NGSHAVLWEATPENY
+54 NGSHMVLWELTPENY
-69 AIKDAIIYDLASD
+69 AIKDAIVYDLTSD
-82 GIAELIILADFLPGE
+82 GIIDLIIVADFLPGE

-111 DSIFVPQT
+111 DSLFVPQT

-146 GSPFRAAVLLQAVKQ
+146 GSPFRAAVLLQTVKQ

-193 GEQHLAVFS
+193 GESHLAVFS
-202 PENEILKVVLFRADE
+202 PENDVLKTALFRADE
-217 VPVVV
+217 IPVVV
-222 VENLLP
+222 VENLFP
-228 LNGARNLIGSAIQ
+228 LNGARHLIGSAIK
-241 KTDLDDDQR
+241 KTDLDDNQQ

-281 QNIFVLPDNASEESI
+281 QNIFVLPDSTSEESI

-303 AESGLYDLFDPK
+303 AESGLYDLFDSK
-315 KPDSLI
+315 KLDSLI
-321 VIVPDDTLRL
+321 VMVPDDTLRL

-337 RAAMDTATGFYSF
+337 RAAMDTTTGFYSF

-373 RREDL
+373 TREDL
-378 GEHEFRFYAEKRL
+378 GVHEFKFYAEKRL
-391 KEQLISDVDDLG
+391 NEELISDEDDLG

-413 EAEQTYVVIV
+413 EAEQSYAVIV
-423 IDTVKPPVIYIPP
+423 IDTVKPPVIYIPA
-436 PYKPYIVSVYTPSK
+436 PYEPYMVSVYTPSK

-465 DVNINELDIPNN
+465 DVKVSELDIPNN
-477 PSTFHIISANLGSI
+477 PSTFHIISANLGNI
-491 KKDKRVDF
+491 TKDKRVDF
-499 SYSLNTDSIA
+499 SYSSSRDSIA
-509 KITLTIDHDLAENV
+509 NIITLTIDYDFTENV
-523 IHASVEPP
+523 IYASVEPP
-531 VDTDTLFLNPTDWRS
+531 VDAETRTLNPTDWRS
-546 ELHHYPTY
+546 ELHHYPAY
-554 RFNGFPESLRLGETE
+554 HFKGFPESLRLGETE
-569 NGISLFDRDNER
+569 NGISLFDSDNER

-587 HISISTPLADNRHR
+587 YISISSPLMDNRHR
-601 LSINMTEIELWTIK
+601 LSINMTEIELWNIK
-615 VNITIDS
+615 GNITIDS

-627 ASTTII
+627 ANTTII

-639 PQNITAEM
+639 LQNITAEM
-647 YTAENMAKRAMELQY
+647 DTAENMTKRAMELQY
-662 KILEFMGVDSTAVA
+662 RILEYLGVDSVAVDTTGA
-676 ETPVVEEKKTF
+676 E
-687 FQRLFSRKTE
+687 
-697 VATPAAAPE
+697 
-706 VEAPVTE
+706 
-713 SVPTDTVTTEVPP
+713 
-726 VTEPKN
+726 N

>member
-1 MRPKKWCIYAVFLHL
+1 MRQKKWCVYAVLLHITI
-16 SAHAGQMNVNGPF
+16 HAEQMNINGPF

-43 ENQLRFVEIQS
+43 ESQLRFVEIQN
-54 NGSHAVLWEATPENY
+54 NGSHMVLWELTPENY
-69 AIKDAIIYDLASD
+69 AIKDAIVYDLTSD
-82 GIAELIILADFLPGE
+82 GIIDLIIVADFLPGE

-111 DSIFVPQT
+111 DSLFVPQT

-146 GSPFRAAVLLQAVKQ
+146 GSPFRAAVLLQTVKQ

-193 GEQHLAVFS
+193 GESHLAVFS
-202 PENEILKVVLFRADE
+202 PENDVLKTALFRADE
-217 VPVVV
+217 IPVVV
-222 VENLLP
+222 VENLFP
-228 LNGARNLIGSAIQ
+228 LNGARHLIGSAIK
-241 KTDLDDDQR
+241 KTDLDDNQQ

-281 QNIFVLPDNASEESI
+281 QNIFVLPDSTSEESI

-303 AESGLYDLFDPK
+303 AESGLYDLFDSK
-315 KPDSLI
+315 KLDSLI
-321 VIVPDDTLRL
+321 VMVPDDTLRL

-337 RAAMDTATGFYSF
+337 SAAMDTTTGFYSF

-373 RREDL
+373 TREDL
-378 GEHEFRFYAEKRL
+378 GVHEFKFYAEKRL
-391 KEQLISDVDDLG
+391 NEELISDEDDLG

-413 EAEQTYVVIV
+413 ETEQSYAVIV
-423 IDTVKPPVIYIPP
+423 IDTVKPPVIYIPA
-436 PYKPYIVSVYTPSK
+436 PYEPYMVSVYTPSK

-465 DVNINELDIPNN
+465 DVKVSELDIPNN
-477 PSTFHIISANLGSI
+477 PSTFHIISANLGNI
-491 KKDKRVDF
+491 TKDKRVDF
-499 SYSLNTDSIA
+499 SYSSSRDSIA
-509 KITLTIDHDLAENV
+509 NIITLTIDYDFTENV
-523 IHASVEPP
+523 IYASVEPP
-531 VDTDTLFLNPTDWRS
+531 VDAETRTLNPTDWRS
-546 ELHHYPTY
+546 ELHHYPAY
-554 RFNGFPESLRLGETE
+554 HFKGFPESLRLGETE
-569 NGISLFDRDNER
+569 NGISLFDSDNKR

-587 HISISTPLADNRHR
+587 YISISSPLMDNRHR
-601 LSINMTEIELWTIK
+601 LSINMTEIELWNIK
-615 VNITIDS
+615 GNITIDS

-627 ASTTII
+627 ANTTII

-639 PQNITAEM
+639 LQNIIAEM
-647 YTAENMAKRAMELQY
+647 DTAENMTKRAMELQY
-662 KILEFMGVDSTAVA
+662 RILEYLGVDSVAVDTTGA
-676 ETPVVEEKKTF
+676 E
-687 FQRLFSRKTE
+687 
-697 VATPAAAPE
+697 
-706 VEAPVTE
+706 
-713 SVPTDTVTTEVPP
+713 
-726 VTEPKN
+726 N

>member
-1 MRPKKWCIYAVFLHL
+1 MRQKKWCVYAVLLHI
-16 SAHAGQMNVNGPF
+16 SIHAEQMNINGSF

-43 ENQLRFVEIQS
+43 ESQLRFVEIQN
-54 NGSHAVLWEATPENY
+54 NGSHMVLWELTPENY
-69 AIKDAIIYDLASD
+69 SIKDAIVFDLTSD
-82 GIAELIILADFLPGE
+82 GIIELIIVADFLPGE
-97 RSDGNKWLHLYTWT
+97 RSDENKWLHLYTWT
-111 DSIFVPQT
+111 DSLFVPQT

-133 DVDQQSGILSIAV
+133 DIDQQSGILSIAV

-193 GEQHLAVFS
+193 GESHLAVFS
-202 PENEILKVVLFRADE
+202 PENDVLKTALFRANE
-217 VPVVV
+217 IPVVV

-241 KTDLDDDQR
+241 KTDLDDNQQ

-276 SKFSG
+276 SKFSE
-281 QNIFVLPDNASEESI
+281 QNIFVLPDSTSEESI

-303 AESGLYDLFDPK
+303 AESGLYDLFDSK
-315 KPDSLI
+315 KLGSLI
-321 VIVPDDTLRL
+321 MMVPDDTLRL

-337 RAAMDTATGFYSF
+337 RAAMDTTTGFYSF

-362 DPTTGNITWIP
+362 DPTSGNITWIP

-378 GEHEFRFYAEKRL
+378 GVHEFKFYAEKRL
-391 KEQLISDVDDLG
+391 KEELISDEDDLG

-413 EAEQTYVVIV
+413 EAEQSYAVIV
-423 IDTVKPPVIYIPP
+423 IDTVKPPVIYIPAP
-436 PYKPYIVSVYTPSK
+436 HEPYMVSVYTPSK

-465 DVNINELDIPNN
+465 DVKVNELDIPNN
-477 PSTFHIISANLGSI
+477 PSTFHIISANLGNI
-491 KKDKRVDF
+491 TKDKRVDF
-499 SYSLNTDSIA
+499 SYSSSRDSIA
-509 KITLTIDHDLAENV
+509 NIITLTIDYDFTENV
-523 IHASVEPP
+523 IYASVEPP
-531 VDTDTLFLNPTDWRS
+531 VDAETRTLNPTDWRS
-546 ELHHYPTY
+546 ELHHYPAY
-554 RFNGFPESLRLGETE
+554 HFKGFPESLRLGETE
-569 NGISLFDRDNER
+569 NGISLFDSDNER

-587 HISISTPLADNRHR
+587 YISISSPLMDNRHR
-601 LSINMTEIELWTIK
+601 LSINMTEIELWNIK
-615 VNITIDS
+615 GNITIDS

-627 ASTTII
+627 ANTTII

-639 PQNITAEM
+639 LQNITAEM
-647 YTAENMAKRAMELQY
+647 DTAENMAKQAMELQY
-662 KILEFMGVDSTAVA
+662 RILEFLGVDSVAV
-676 ETPVVEEKKTF
+676 
-687 FQRLFSRKTE
+687 
-697 VATPAAAPE
+697 
-706 VEAPVTE
+706 
-713 SVPTDTVTTEVPP
+713 DTTGA
-726 VTEPKN
+726 KN

>member
-1 MRPKKWCIYAVFLHL
+1 MRQKKWCVYAVLLHITI
-16 SAHAGQMNVNGPF
+16 HAEQMNINGPF

-43 ENQLRFVEIQS
+43 ESQLRFVEIQN
-54 NGSHAVLWEATPENY
+54 NGSHMVLWELTPENY
-69 AIKDAIIYDLASD
+69 AIKDAIVYDLTSD
-82 GIAELIILADFLPGE
+82 GINELIIVADFLPGE

-111 DSIFVPQT
+111 DSLFVPQT

-146 GSPFRAAVLLQAVKQ
+146 GSPFRAAVLLQTVKQ

-175 DILHNGFGQV
+175 NILHNGFGQV

-193 GEQHLAVFS
+193 GESHLAVFS
-202 PENEILKVVLFRADE
+202 PENDVLKTALFRADE
-217 VPVVV
+217 IPVVV
-222 VENLLP
+222 VENLFP
-228 LNGARNLIGSAIQ
+228 LNGARHLIGSAIK
-241 KTDLDDDQR
+241 KTDLDDNQQ

-281 QNIFVLPDNASEESI
+281 QNIFVLPDSTSEESI

-303 AESGLYDLFDPK
+303 AESGLYDLFDSK
-315 KPDSLI
+315 KLDSLI
-321 VIVPDDTLRL
+321 VMVPDDTLRL

-337 RAAMDTATGFYSF
+337 RAAMDTTTGFYSF

-373 RREDL
+373 TREDL
-378 GEHEFRFYAEKRL
+378 GVHEFKFYAEKRL
-391 KEQLISDVDDLG
+391 NEELISDEDDLG

-413 EAEQTYVVIV
+413 EAEQSYAVIV
-423 IDTVKPPVIYIPP
+423 IDTVKPPVIYIPA
-436 PYKPYIVSVYTPSK
+436 PYEPYMVSVYTPSK

-465 DVNINELDIPNN
+465 DVKVSELDIPNN
-477 PSTFHIISANLGSI
+477 PSTFHIISANLGNI
-491 KKDKRVDF
+491 TKDKRVDF
-499 SYSLNTDSIA
+499 SYSSSRDSIA
-509 KITLTIDHDLAENV
+509 NIITLTIDYDFTENV
-523 IHASVEPP
+523 IYASVEPP
-531 VDTDTLFLNPTDWRS
+531 VDAETRTLNPTDWRS

-554 RFNGFPESLRLGETE
+554 HFKGFPESLRLGETE
-569 NGISLFDRDNER
+569 NGISLFDSDNKR

-587 HISISTPLADNRHR
+587 YISISSPLMDNRHR
-601 LSINMTEIELWTIK
+601 LSINMTEIELWNING
-615 VNITIDS
+615 NITIDS

-627 ASTTII
+627 ANTTII

-639 PQNITAEM
+639 LQNITAEM
-647 YTAENMAKRAMELQY
+647 DTAENMTKRAMELQY
-662 KILEFMGVDSTAVA
+662 RILEYLGVDSVAVDTTGA
-676 ETPVVEEKKTF
+676 E
-687 FQRLFSRKTE
+687 
-697 VATPAAAPE
+697 
-706 VEAPVTE
+706 
-713 SVPTDTVTTEVPP
+713 
-726 VTEPKN
+726 N

>member
-1 MRPKKWCIYAVFLHL
+1 MRQKKWCVYAVLLHI
-16 SAHAGQMNVNGPF
+16 SIHAEQMNINGPF

-43 ENQLRFVEIQS
+43 ESQLRFVEIQN
-54 NGSHAVLWEATPENY
+54 NGSHMVLWELTPENY
-69 AIKDAIIYDLASD
+69 AIKDAIVYDLTSD
-82 GIAELIILADFLPGE
+82 GIIDLIIVADFLPGE

-111 DSIFVPQT
+111 DSLFVPQT

-146 GSPFRAAVLLQAVKQ
+146 GSPFRAAVLLQTVKQ

-193 GEQHLAVFS
+193 GESHLAVFS
-202 PENEILKVVLFRADE
+202 PENDVLKTALFRADE
-217 VPVVV
+217 IPVVV
-222 VENLLP
+222 VENLFP
-228 LNGARNLIGSAIQ
+228 LNGARHLIGSAIK
-241 KTDLDDDQR
+241 KTDLDDNQQ

-281 QNIFVLPDNASEESI
+281 QNIFVLPDSTSEESI

-303 AESGLYDLFDPK
+303 VESGLYDLFDSK
-315 KPDSLI
+315 KLDSLI
-321 VIVPDDTLRL
+321 VMVPDDTLRL

-337 RAAMDTATGFYSF
+337 RAAMDTTTGFYSF

-373 RREDL
+373 TREDL
-378 GEHEFRFYAEKRL
+378 GVHEFKFYAEKRL
-391 KEQLISDVDDLG
+391 NEELISDEDDLG

-413 EAEQTYVVIV
+413 EAEQSYAVIV
-423 IDTVKPPVIYIPP
+423 IDTVKPPVIYIPA
-436 PYKPYIVSVYTPSK
+436 PYEPYMVSVYTPSK

-465 DVNINELDIPNN
+465 DVKVSELDIPNN
-477 PSTFHIISANLGSI
+477 PSTFHIISANLGNI
-491 KKDKRVDF
+491 TKDKRVDF
-499 SYSLNTDSIA
+499 SYSSSRDSIA
-509 KITLTIDHDLAENV
+509 NIITLTIDYDFTENV
-523 IHASVEPP
+523 IYASVEPP
-531 VDTDTLFLNPTDWRS
+531 VDAETRTLNPTDWRS
-546 ELHHYPTY
+546 ELHHYPAY
-554 RFNGFPESLRLGETE
+554 HFKGFPESLRLGETE
-569 NGISLFDRDNER
+569 NGISLFDSDNER

-587 HISISTPLADNRHR
+587 YISISSPLMDNRHR
-601 LSINMTEIELWTIK
+601 LSINMTEIELWNIK
-615 VNITIDS
+615 GNITIDS

-627 ASTTII
+627 ANTTII

-639 PQNITAEM
+639 LQNITAEM
-647 YTAENMAKRAMELQY
+647 DTAENMTKRAMELQY
-662 KILEFMGVDSTAVA
+662 RILEFLGVDSVAVDTTGA
-676 ETPVVEEKKTF
+676 E
-687 FQRLFSRKTE
+687 
-697 VATPAAAPE
+697 
-706 VEAPVTE
+706 
-713 SVPTDTVTTEVPP
+713 
-726 VTEPKN
+726 N

>member
-1 MRPKKWCIYAVFLHL
+1 MRQKKWCVYAVLLHITI
-16 SAHAGQMNVNGPF
+16 HAEQMNINGPF

-43 ENQLRFVEIQS
+43 ESQLRFVEIQN
-54 NGSHAVLWEATPENY
+54 NGSHMVLWELTPENY
-69 AIKDAIIYDLASD
+69 AIKDAIVYDLTSD
-82 GIAELIILADFLPGE
+82 GIIELIIVADFLPGE

-111 DSIFVPQT
+111 DSLFVPQT

-146 GSPFRAAVLLQAVKQ
+146 GSPFRAAVLLQTVKQ

-193 GEQHLAVFS
+193 GESHLAVFS
-202 PENEILKVVLFRADE
+202 PENDVLKTALFRADE
-217 VPVVV
+217 IPVVV
-222 VENLLP
+222 VENLFP
-228 LNGARNLIGSAIQ
+228 LNGARHLIGSAIK
-241 KTDLDDDQR
+241 KTDLDDNQQ

-281 QNIFVLPDNASEESI
+281 QNIFVLPDSTSEESI

-303 AESGLYDLFDPK
+303 AESGLYDLFDSK
-315 KPDSLI
+315 KLDSLI
-321 VIVPDDTLRL
+321 VMVPDDTLRL

-337 RAAMDTATGFYSF
+337 RAAMDTTTGFYSF

-373 RREDL
+373 TREDL
-378 GEHEFRFYAEKRL
+378 GVHEFKFYAEKRL
-391 KEQLISDVDDLG
+391 NEELISDEDDLG

-413 EAEQTYVVIV
+413 EAEQSYAVIV
-423 IDTVKPPVIYIPP
+423 IDTVKPPVIYIPA
-436 PYKPYIVSVYTPSK
+436 PYEPYMVSVYTPSK

-465 DVNINELDIPNN
+465 DVKVSELDIPNN
-477 PSTFHIISANLGSI
+477 PSTFHIISANLGNI
-491 KKDKRVDF
+491 TKDKRVDF
-499 SYSLNTDSIA
+499 SYSSSRDSIA
-509 KITLTIDHDLAENV
+509 NIITLTIDYDFTENV
-523 IHASVEPP
+523 IYASVEPP
-531 VDTDTLFLNPTDWRS
+531 VDAETRTLNPTDWRS
-546 ELHHYPTY
+546 ELHHYPAY
-554 RFNGFPESLRLGETE
+554 HFKGFPESLRLGETE
-569 NGISLFDRDNER
+569 NGISLFDSDNKR

-587 HISISTPLADNRHR
+587 YISISSPLMDNRHR
-601 LSINMTEIELWTIK
+601 LSINMTEIELWNIK
-615 VNITIDS
+615 GNITIDS

-627 ASTTII
+627 ANTTII

-639 PQNITAEM
+639 LQNITAEM
-647 YTAENMAKRAMELQY
+647 DTAENMTKRAMELQY
-662 KILEFMGVDSTAVA
+662 RILEYLGVDSVAVDTTGA
-676 ETPVVEEKKTF
+676 E
-687 FQRLFSRKTE
+687 
-697 VATPAAAPE
+697 
-706 VEAPVTE
+706 
-713 SVPTDTVTTEVPP
+713 
-726 VTEPKN
+726 N